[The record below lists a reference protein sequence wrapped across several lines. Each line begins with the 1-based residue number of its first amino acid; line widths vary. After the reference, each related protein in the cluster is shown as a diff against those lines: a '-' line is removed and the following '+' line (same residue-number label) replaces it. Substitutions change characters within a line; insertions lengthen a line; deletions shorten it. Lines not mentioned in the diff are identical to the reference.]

1 MGRRR
6 HDTCISGS
14 RDRRASRSRGERWV
28 HRLSTK
34 WRLEGGIHVLCRI
47 TLGEDGVR
55 YHVAFANRSGVD
67 YDRIEAIWDPRLNE
81 SAWRDVRL
89 ERTYVHRK
97 GQFAL
102 LAAGTPER
110 LTMPLKEWLPVRYL
124 DSYTWPVP
132 PSSRRI
138 VKDDAGITYRNASE
152 AVDLPVI
159 ATVSPDGRWVA
170 ASYAKDAGNVWTN
183 PDLTCL
189 HANPETKL
197 KAGGSAIVDGETFV
211 YEGSIEQLIE
221 KIHREE

>member
-1 MGRRR
+1 M
-6 HDTCISGS
+6 
-14 RDRRASRSRGERWV
+14 
-28 HRLSTK
+28 
-34 WRLEGGIHVLCRI
+34 
-47 TLGEDGVR
+47 
-55 YHVAFANRSGVD
+55 D